1 MKNLI
6 PAAITML
13 LLASSCSTTSRFA
26 QQRYD
31 DDLYHVSSGAADR
44 QLDEVPS
51 RPSSRGASTYD
62 DYINGRRSTPSNEMR
77 EYDPNEE
84 YYEEDQRTY
93 NRNLDRYND
102 PMWYDP
108 GFDVGLGGFWGSRRY
123 MLFNPWFPPYWSMS
137 PGWSLSLGYGF
148 GNWGVG
154 FGFGSPWGF
163 YDPFFNPFWNPWY
176 SPWNNPWNN
185 PWWGPGWNNGWAGGG
200 DFIPGPSVPRQPVR
214 SSRVGSTSPR
224 TPRSVFTPATRS
236 VATAPA
242 NGRMAA
248 PARQQQVGTPGG
260 RPQGTR
266 IQRDVMRDNGTA
278 TPARSGQTPTR
289 ETTAPSRR
297 EAPAYAP
304 PSRSTY
310 DRPSSPS
317 RGSSSTPSWNPP
329 SRSGSTPSGGG
340 GGGRSGGGSTGGSG
354 GGGSRP
360 SGTGGGRP
368 R

>member
-1 MKNLI
+1 MKNLL
-6 PAAITML
+6 PAAITL
-13 LLASSCSTTSRFA
+13 VFLASSCSTTSRFA

-44 QLDEVPS
+44 QLDEAPS
-51 RPSSRGASTYD
+51 RPSSRSASTYD

-84 YYEEDQRTY
+84 YYEEDSRTY

-108 GFDVGLGGFWGSRRY
+108 GFNAGLGGFWGSRSY

-137 PGWSLSLGYGF
+137 PGWNLGLGFGF
-148 GNWGVG
+148 GNFGVG
-154 FGFGSPWGF
+154 FGFGNPWGF
-163 YDPFFNPFWNPWY
+163 YDPFFNPFWNPWN
-176 SPWNNPWNN
+176 PWNNPWNN
-185 PWWGPGWNNGWAGGG
+185 PWWGPGWHNGWAGGG

-224 TPRSVFTPATRS
+224 TPRSVFTPATRT
-236 VATAPA
+236 ATAAPA

-248 PARQQQVGTPGG
+248 PSRQQQVGTSGG

-278 TPARSGQTPTR
+278 APTRTGQSPTR

-297 EAPAYAP
+297 EAPAYSP

-340 GGGRSGGGSTGGSG
+340 GGGRSGGGGSGGSG